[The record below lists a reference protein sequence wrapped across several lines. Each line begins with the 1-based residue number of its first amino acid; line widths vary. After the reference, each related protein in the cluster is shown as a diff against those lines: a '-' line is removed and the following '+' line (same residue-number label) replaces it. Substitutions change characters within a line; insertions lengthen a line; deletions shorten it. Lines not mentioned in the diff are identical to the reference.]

1 MINLKDFRNYWEQM
15 LTRVPEL
22 RSVEMISVEANMA
35 NKVSKIDADRTPT
48 LFYMP
53 PTASAMGDADAWR
66 EENKCVIFIMQKY
79 NPNRQTSAEVLE
91 QVQPVV
97 EAVKR
102 LLVQDA
108 GVPCLLPRINA
119 ASIDTLP
126 ETEFFANWA
135 GWSVAFD
142 ALT

>member
-1 MINLKDFRNYWEQM
+1 MINLKDFRLYWEQM
-15 LTRVPEL
+15 LERVPQL
-22 RSVEMISVEANMA
+22 HSVEMISVEANMA
-35 NKVSKIDADRTPT
+35 NKVGKIDAEQTPT

-53 PTASAMGDADAWR
+53 PTATAMGGPDSWR

-79 NPNRQTSAEVLE
+79 TPSRQTSAEVLE

-102 LLVQDA
+102 LLVEDA
-108 GVPCLLPRINA
+108 GVPCLIPHINA